1 MIEDEIVHWWKD
13 EKGEQHKTIL
23 RLESEPPSENNGFP
37 RDGIIL
43 VRLINSTGNVGMKIN
58 PDEALRLSTQLLAIA
73 KTLLNEKR
81 KLWNEKEL

>member
-37 RDGIIL
+37 RDGIIII
-43 VRLINSTGNVGMKIN
+43 RLINTTGNVAMKLN

>member
-1 MIEDEIVHWWKD
+1 MIEDEVVHWWKD

-23 RLESEPPSENNGFP
+23 RLESEPASENNGFP
-37 RDGIIL
+37 RDGIIII
-43 VRLINSTGNVGMKIN
+43 RLINTTGNVAMKLN

>member
-1 MIEDEIVHWWKD
+1 MIEDEIIHWWKD

-23 RLESEPPSENNGFP
+23 RLESEPALENNGFP

-43 VRLINSTGNVGMKIN
+43 IRLINSTGSVAMKLN
-58 PDEALRLSTQLLAIA
+58 PDEALRMSTQLLAIA
-73 KTLLNEKR
+73 KERLNEKR

>member
-23 RLESEPPSENNGFP
+23 RLESEPPSESNGFP

-43 VRLINSTGNVGMKIN
+43 LRLINSTGNVAMRIS
-58 PDEALRLSTQLLAIA
+58 PDEALRLSTQLLAVA
-73 KTLLNEKR
+73 KDLLNQKR

>member
-1 MIEDEIVHWWKD
+1 MIEDEVVHWWKD

-37 RDGIIL
+37 RDGIIII
-43 VRLINSTGNVGMKIN
+43 RLINTTGNVAMKLN